1 MVRRRVGEN
10 IILIGVTNP
19 LKSLSF
25 LIKSSSVVFYNTI
38 VNTLTFL
45 QLFNNYILTVY
56 RCIKYRVIFSVLKI
70 NVTFLLRF
78 SSIFR
83 MYIYICSSSTFD
95 FSSK

>member
-25 LIKSSSVVFYNTI
+25 LIKFSSVVFYNTI

-56 RCIKYRVIFSVLKI
+56 RCIKYRVIFFSFENKCNVSLKI
-70 NVTFLLRF
+70 FIHF
-78 SSIFR
+78 WD
-83 MYIYICSSSTFD
+83 IYICSSSTFD